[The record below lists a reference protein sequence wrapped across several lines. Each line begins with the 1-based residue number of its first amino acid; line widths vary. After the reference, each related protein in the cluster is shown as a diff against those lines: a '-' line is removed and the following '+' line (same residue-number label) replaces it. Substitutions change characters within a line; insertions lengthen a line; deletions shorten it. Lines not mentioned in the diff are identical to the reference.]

1 MNLLQWPKKWVLRW
15 CPVPPPAVFLGLPD
29 DAFTDGI
36 MSQAGAAYFLAQAR
50 ESKTTL
56 FI

>member
-1 MNLLQWPKKWVLRW
+1 MAKEMDIKM
-15 CPVPPPAVFLGLPD
+15 VPCSTSCGILGLPD

-36 MSQAGAAYFLAQAR
+36 MSQAGAAFFLAQAR